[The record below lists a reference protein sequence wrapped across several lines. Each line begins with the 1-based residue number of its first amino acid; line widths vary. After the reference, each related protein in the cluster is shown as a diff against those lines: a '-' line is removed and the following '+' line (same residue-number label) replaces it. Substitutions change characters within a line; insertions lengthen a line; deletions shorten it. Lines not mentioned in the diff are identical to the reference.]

1 MGLYIISLV
10 VISIDGRFA
19 ANIYLVKV
27 DVGNTR
33 TMCEIWSES
42 TLFAIVNRVNGEVER
57 KAVRKMDS
65 LGEVFA

>member
-1 MGLYIISLV
+1 MSASPIGLHIISV
-10 VISIDGRFA
+10 VISIDVRFA

-42 TLFAIVNRVNGEVER
+42 TLFAIVNRVNWGKLRE
-57 KAVRKMDS
+57 K
-65 LGEVFA
+65 L

>member
-10 VISIDGRFA
+10 VISIDVRFA

-33 TMCEIWSES
+33 TMCERWSES
-42 TLFAIVNRVNGEVER
+42 TLFGIVNRVNWGKFRE
-57 KAVRKMDS
+57 K
-65 LGEVFA
+65 L